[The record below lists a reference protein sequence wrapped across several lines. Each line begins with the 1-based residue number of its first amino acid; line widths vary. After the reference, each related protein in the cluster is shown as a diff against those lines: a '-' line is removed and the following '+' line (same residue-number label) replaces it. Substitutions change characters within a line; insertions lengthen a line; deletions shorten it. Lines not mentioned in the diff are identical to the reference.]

1 VTFAVCFFYSGV
13 PIYIAEQI
21 QLMLLI
27 SRMLCVYLLF
37 YLLHASNELNDV
49 VSYSSLYE
57 IRLVLQSNP
66 TLIEMT

>member
-1 VTFAVCFFYSGV
+1 MTFADCFFYSGV
-13 PIYIAEQI
+13 PICIAEQI